1 MKQVIAILCLTIAG
15 SAAGQNS
22 TPPRPQVKQIVTAA
36 QVNGVYRLVESE
48 FRILALG
55 HNKLRVQFD
64 GIYMTVSKSPNM
76 GYAGGEAVID
86 GNIATFKPPETEHC
100 EITLVFLP
108 GKLRVEQEGSDADCG
123 FGHNVYATGV
133 YRKIRGGKPKFEPP
147 I

>member
-55 HNKLRVQFD
+55 HNKLRVQF
-64 GIYMTVSKSPNM
+64 TAS
-76 GYAGGEAVID
+76 
-86 GNIATFKPPETEHC
+86 T
-100 EITLVFLP
+100 
-108 GKLRVEQEGSDADCG
+108 
-123 FGHNVYATGV
+123 
-133 YRKIRGGKPKFEPP
+133 
-147 I
+147 